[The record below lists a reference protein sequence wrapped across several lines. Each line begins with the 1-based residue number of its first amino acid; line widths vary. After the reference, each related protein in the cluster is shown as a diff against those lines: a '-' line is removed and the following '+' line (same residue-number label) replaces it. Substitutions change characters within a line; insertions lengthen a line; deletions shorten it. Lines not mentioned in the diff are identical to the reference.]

1 MDGIPQPP
9 SLSSIYA
16 QLTEER
22 EKSQRLNDEVQ
33 QLKQQNAD
41 LKVKADKVA
50 TLEKE
55 VDKLKTDIKLLLL
68 ELRALKPPPQPEN
81 I

>member
-41 LKVKADKVA
+41 LKVEADKVA

-55 VDKLKTDIKLLLL
+55 VDKLKADIKLLLL